1 MHVAVAAMET
11 LHRRE
16 TGGTRRVQRVADE
29 LAVRGHDVTVFCTR
43 WWEETPRAVEVDG
56 VTYEAVTDKPSPA
69 VFALRLPFLLA
80 QEAFDAVH
88 ARPVPPAALHAARA
102 GAAFAG
108 APLLVDWYG
117 DEAYPDTLRGRTA
130 LRGGSLI
137 TAPSEMVCSWVR
149 DAGATGETAVVPEP
163 IDFDLVSGTDPAGD
177 AEVVFA
183 RDLDGD
189 ANLTSFLLALADLDD
204 PPPTTVVG
212 DGSERER
219 YESEAHDLHLEDR
232 VTFVGDLS
240 RTERVA
246 RYRAANVFVHTATW
260 APFATELLW
269 GLACGCVGVVQYQ
282 AESAAHELVSGYGRG
297 LLATDDE
304 DVVDALRA
312 AREFPS
318 QPIDESFADYDRDA
332 VLDRYLSFY
341 RDLD

>member
-16 TGGTRRVQRVADE
+16 TGGTHRIQRVVDE
-29 LAVRGHDVTVFCTR
+29 LAARGHDVTVFCTR
-43 WWEETPRAVEVDG
+43 WWEKTPLVVEVDG
-56 VTYEAVTDKPSPA
+56 VTYNAVTDEPSPA
-69 VFALRLPFLLA
+69 VFAFRLPFLLA
-80 QEAFDAVH
+80 QEALDAVH
-88 ARPVPPAALHAARA
+88 ARPVPPAALYAARI

-130 LRGGSLI
+130 LRGGGLM

-149 DAGATGETAVVPEP
+149 DAGATGETVVVPEP

-204 PPPTTVVG
+204 PPPTAVVG
-212 DGSERER
+212 DGPERER
-219 YESEAHDLHLEDR
+219 YEAAAHDLRLQDR
-232 VTFVGDLS
+232 VTFVGDPP
-240 RTERVA
+240 REERVA
-246 RYRAANVFVHTATW
+246 RYRAADVFVHTATW

-282 AESAAHELVSGYGRG
+282 AASAAHELVSGYGRG
-297 LLATDDE
+297 VLATGDE
-304 DVVDALRA
+304 DVVDALEE
-312 AREFPS
+312 AREFPHRS
-318 QPIDESFADYDRDA
+318 IDESFADYDHDA
-332 VLDRYLSFY
+332 VLDRYLSRY
-341 RDLD
+341 RN